1 MKSLIYL
8 ILIGSLMAK
17 DIPKVHKP
25 EMKNQLSIDFSDY
38 VPTTSGKINVIF
50 HVDKKGK
57 VINPIISDSFDIKL
71 NNSVIDAVSKLRF
84 VPAQQNGTPVIV
96 KYNLP
101 IVVQ

>member
-1 MKSLIYL
+1 MKSLISL
-8 ILIGSLMAK
+8 ILIGSIIAK
-17 DIPKVHKP
+17 DVPKVHKP
-25 EMKNQLSIDFSDY
+25 QMKNQLSIDFSNY

-57 VINPIISDSFDIKL
+57 VINPIISDSFDVKL
-71 NNSVIDAVSKLRF
+71 NNSVIEAVSKLRF
-84 VPAQQNGTPVIV
+84 VPAKQNGTNVIV

>member
-1 MKSLIYL
+1 MKSLISL

>member
-1 MKSLIYL
+1 MKSLISL
-8 ILIGSLMAK
+8 ILIGSIVAK
-17 DIPKVHKP
+17 DIPKAHKP

-57 VINPIISDSFDIKL
+57 VINPIISDSFDVKL

>member
-25 EMKNQLSIDFSDY
+25 QMKNQLSIDFSDY

-50 HVDKKGK
+50 HVDKKGR
-57 VINPIISDSFDIKL
+57 VINPIISDSFDVKL

-84 VPAQQNGTPVIV
+84 VPAKQNGTPVIV

>member
-1 MKSLIYL
+1 VKSLISL
-8 ILIGSLMAK
+8 ILIGSIIAK
-17 DIPKVHKP
+17 DVPKVHKP
-25 EMKNQLSIDFSDY
+25 QMKNQLSIDFSNY

-50 HVDKKGK
+50 HVDKKGR
-57 VINPIISDSFDIKL
+57 VINPIISDSFDVKL

-84 VPAQQNGTPVIV
+84 VPAKQNGTNVIV

>member
-1 MKSLIYL
+1 MKALIYL

>member
-57 VINPIISDSFDIKL
+57 VINPIISDSFDVKL

>member
-1 MKSLIYL
+1 MKSLISL
-8 ILIGSLMAK
+8 ILIGCIMAK

-25 EMKNQLSIDFSDY
+25 QMKNQLSIDFSDY

-50 HVDKKGK
+50 HVDKTGR
-57 VINPIISDSFDIKL
+57 VINPIISDSFDVKL
-71 NNSVIDAVSKLRF
+71 NNSVIEAVSKLRF
-84 VPAQQNGTPVIV
+84 VPAQQNGTNVIV

>member
-1 MKSLIYL
+1 MKSLISL
-8 ILIGSLMAK
+8 ILIGCIMAK

-25 EMKNQLSIDFSDY
+25 QMKNQLSIDFSNY
-38 VPTTSGKINVIF
+38 IPTTSGKINVIF
-50 HVDKKGK
+50 HVDKTGR
-57 VINPIISDSFDIKL
+57 VINPIISDSFDIRL

-84 VPAQQNGTPVIV
+84 VPAKQNGTNVIV

>member
-1 MKSLIYL
+1 MKFLISL
-8 ILIGSLMAK
+8 ILIGSIVAK
-17 DIPKVHKP
+17 DIPKAHKP

-57 VINPIISDSFDIKL
+57 VINPIISDSFDVKL

-84 VPAQQNGTPVIV
+84 VPAQQNGTNVIV

>member
-1 MKSLIYL
+1 MKSLISL
-8 ILIGSLMAK
+8 ILIGCIMAK

-25 EMKNQLSIDFSDY
+25 QMKNQLSIDFSNY

-50 HVDKKGK
+50 HVDKTGR
-57 VINPIISDSFDIKL
+57 VINPIISDSFDVKL

-84 VPAQQNGTPVIV
+84 VPAQQNGTNVIV

>member
-1 MKSLIYL
+1 MKSLISL
-8 ILIGSLMAK
+8 ILIGSIVAK
-17 DIPKVHKP
+17 DIPKAHKP

-50 HVDKKGK
+50 HVDKTGR
-57 VINPIISDSFDIKL
+57 VINPIISDSFDVKL
-71 NNSVIDAVSKLRF
+71 NNSVIEAVSKLRF
-84 VPAQQNGTPVIV
+84 VPAKQNGTNVIV

>member
-8 ILIGSLMAK
+8 ILIGSIVAK
-17 DIPKVHKP
+17 DIPKAHKP

-50 HVDKKGK
+50 HVDKTGR
-57 VINPIISDSFDIKL
+57 VINPIISDSFDVKL